1 MTLCDA
7 PSRSQCEALVYHDDG
22 RQGEKMD
29 AEFDFQ
35 TFLNSLDGLSYV
47 EIKLRAE
54 SKHAEMRPLSEMRS
68 REKRNGEEVRVSA
81 ARMRARMADL
91 LFWLDTGT
99 RPAGMPIG
107 DFLRMEPVCKALV
120 ARGEFKS
127 AAALDIFTRARAE
140 IAR

>member
-1 MTLCDA
+1 
-7 PSRSQCEALVYHDDG
+7 
-22 RQGEKMD
+22 MD

-35 TFLNSLDGLSYV
+35 AFLNSLKGLSII
-47 EIKLRAE
+47 EIRLRAE
-54 SKHAEMRPLSEMRS
+54 SKHAEMRRLSDMRS
-68 REKRNGEEVRVSA
+68 RRKRDGEEVRVRASRMQ
-81 ARMRARMADL
+81 ARMSDL

-99 RPAGMPIG
+99 GPGGMPIH

-127 AAALDIFTRARAE
+127 AAALDIFTEARAE